1 MMMTD
6 WQFVRNL
13 AVGCQ
18 GVELLRLLPY
28 AGRRGAR
35 LHGHVGRRGIELP
48 VRSGPS
54 ISECHTVIIV
64 GR

>member
-1 MMMTD
+1 MTD

-28 AGRRGAR
+28 AVGAAHACTGMWAGAALNCQYAAVRQSVSATR
-35 LHGHVGRRGIELP
+35 LLL
-48 VRSGPS
+48 
-54 ISECHTVIIV
+54 
-64 GR
+64 

>member
-1 MMMTD
+1 MMTD

-28 AGRRGAR
+28 AAGAAHACTGRRGT
-35 LHGHVGRRGIELP
+35 ELP